1 MLIVSSNLYVLFYQN
16 VSKTHILIA
25 CWAVNHRSATH
36 TGVSNDHCLMHNGW
50 LLKKLSILKSLNP
63 KIKNPGMKFPNEKSW
78 YLLKLLIDTGEYV
91 QKWTRV
97 FSTQHWVIIVAR
109 MRRKKGKKILASTF
123 GRFRLWTGLDSSPV
137 SVRIPMFKCV
147 KPLLMGYEN
156 HSSIYNWG
164 SLFCNSSDEKNKA
177 SLTKWGIW
185 VGYFFENKS
194 PLVCFQDSLYEIVIN
209 LDKKGGLFRY
219 YRDQKSYKIM
229 NLLQNQSSQNSPV

>member
-1 MLIVSSNLYVLFYQN
+1 MKKLTQKKI
-16 VSKTHILIA
+16 KTHEL
-25 CWAVNHRSATH
+25 
-36 TGVSNDHCLMHNGW
+36 NDT
-50 LLKKLSILKSLNP
+50 SEFSP
-63 KIKNPGMKFPNEKSW
+63 
-78 YLLKLLIDTGEYV
+78 
-91 QKWTRV
+91 KWTRV
-97 FSTQHWVIIVAR
+97 FSTRRWVILVAR
-109 MRRKKGKKILASTF
+109 TRRKKGKKILASTF

-194 PLVCFQDSLYEIVIN
+194 PLVCFQDSLYEILTN
-209 LDKKGGLFRY
+209 LDKKGGLLRY
-219 YRDQKSYKIM
+219 YRDKKSSKIM